1 MSGLHPQG
9 GALVIFD
16 IVSVDLSAGCAKPEG
31 DLVNMEKQ
39 FYDDGETISITDRNC
54 ETGYVPSSGDIT
66 LTCKSGQWSKEISC
80 VPGLYP
86 N

>member
-1 MSGLHPQG
+1 
-9 GALVIFD
+9 
-16 IVSVDLSAGCAKPEG
+16 
-31 DLVNMEKQ
+31 MEKQ

-66 LTCKSGQWSKEISC
+66 LTCRSGQWSKEISC